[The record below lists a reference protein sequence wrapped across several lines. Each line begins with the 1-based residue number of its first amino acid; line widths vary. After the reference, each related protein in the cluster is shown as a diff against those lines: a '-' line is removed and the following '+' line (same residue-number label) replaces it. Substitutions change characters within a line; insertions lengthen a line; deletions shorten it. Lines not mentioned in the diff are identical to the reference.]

1 MDGSDMLDTKIAE
14 TAGAIDSTEWML
26 EGVKRTFGLHDY
38 DQEFRFTVLPLFV
51 QPPEVYAALVTD
63 RAFPE
68 DQRHRQTK
76 LVIESEVVGD
86 MAKVS
91 GELAER
97 NSLFVGISS
106 EVTGIVFD
114 RNVHSMYVMSRGEA
128 VFSYDGP
135 STEALALNLAG
146 AYIRGIF

>member
-1 MDGSDMLDTKIAE
+1 
-14 TAGAIDSTEWML
+14 
-26 EGVKRTFGLHDY
+26 
-38 DQEFRFTVLPLFV
+38 
-51 QPPEVYAALVTD
+51 
-63 RAFPE
+63 
-68 DQRHRQTK
+68 
-76 LVIESEVVGD
+76 